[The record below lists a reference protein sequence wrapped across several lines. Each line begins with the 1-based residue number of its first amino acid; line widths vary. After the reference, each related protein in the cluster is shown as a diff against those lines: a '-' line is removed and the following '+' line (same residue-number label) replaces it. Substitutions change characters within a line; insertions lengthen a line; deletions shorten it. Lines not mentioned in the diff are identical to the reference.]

1 MSIFSFFGK
10 VLKGAVKV
18 VGKVAG
24 AVLGVSDL
32 FSSKNQ
38 KALPKDFPQNMS
50 PQVSGQTSTSKLSS
64 YILPIGLGA
73 AAFYLITKKK

>member
-1 MSIFSFFGK
+1 MSIFTTIGNF
-10 VLKGAVKV
+10 LKGAVKV
-18 VGKVAG
+18 VGNVAAG
-24 AVLGVSDL
+24 VLGVSDL
-32 FSSKNQ
+32 FNSNNQ
-38 KALPKDFPQNMS
+38 KSLPKDFPQNMS

>member
-1 MSIFSFFGK
+1 MSIFRSIGK

-24 AVLGVSDL
+24 AALGVSDL
-32 FSSKNQ
+32 FSSSNQ
-38 KALPKDFPQNMS
+38 KTLPETTTS
-50 PQVSGQTSTSKLSS
+50 QTSTTQTSTQTSKLSS
-64 YILPIGLGA
+64 YILPLGLGA

>member
-1 MSIFSFFGK
+1 MSIFKAIGKFF
-10 VLKGAVKV
+10 KGAVKV

-24 AVLGVSDL
+24 AVLGVNDL
-32 FSSKNQ
+32 FSSNNQ
-38 KALPKDFPQNMS
+38 KSLPKDFPQNMS

>member
-1 MSIFSFFGK
+1 MSIFSFLGK

-24 AVLGVSDL
+24 AALGVSDL
-32 FSSKNQ
+32 FSSNNQ
-38 KALPKDFPQNMS
+38 KTLPQTTTT
-50 PQVSGQTSTSKLSS
+50 QVNTQTSTSKLSS